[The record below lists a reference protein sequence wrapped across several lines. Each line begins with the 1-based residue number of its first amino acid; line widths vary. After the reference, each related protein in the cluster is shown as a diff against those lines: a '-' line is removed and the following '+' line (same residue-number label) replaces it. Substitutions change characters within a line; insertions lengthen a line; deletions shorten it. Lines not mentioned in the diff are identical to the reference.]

1 LFELVYQQYDA
12 AGRVKHLATSGPGTG
27 LGVLSNRYTYNAR
40 GYVVIDSAN
49 SNTTVF
55 RYDSTGTMQ
64 AQKTWVAGAFSDSAV
79 FKLFPGTQ
87 RVARR
92 LKFGSNGQVIQR
104 DTFRYDLNGSRNW
117 VNTDSAWWILPGDSV
132 IDLHRPDGKFIG
144 VPNFPFPLFHYDG
157 LGRLVGK
164 RDTLDHLQHNGYGA
178 AEFLSGPG
186 IDDPLLAYVQ
196 DPDWCTGALGPSN
209 EKYFL
214 TVHGRFL
221 HFHNVR
227 GQDCKTEIGGSPPQ
241 PLVPWAWEQAG
252 RHAGA
257 AQNSF
262 GFGVGRSTD
271 AEVGMSYFRNRW
283 YDARIGRFTQED
295 PLGYAGGENLYAYAG
310 NNPASYTDPFGLCP
324 DPKDVACALFEGA
337 FTLLGAT
344 AGFIGGGGAGV
355 AATVLSGGLLAPA
368 AVASASVGTGVGA
381 AAGTAHGRS
390 LSNLVFREGSGG
402 GGLSSSDART
412 VRSLERRIGE
422 HQQKLDAYRNNPDA
436 FDNNG
441 LLKNAPDWLR
451 QRIIQGRIRHLEN
464 EIRTFEQQIIRITGG
479 R

>member
-1 LFELVYQQYDA
+1 
-12 AGRVKHLATSGPGTG
+12 
-27 LGVLSNRYTYNAR
+27 
-40 GYVVIDSAN
+40 
-49 SNTTVF
+49 
-55 RYDSTGTMQ
+55 
-64 AQKTWVAGAFSDSAV
+64 V

-92 LKFGSNGQVIQR
+92 LKFGSNGQVLQR

-132 IDLHRPDGKFIG
+132 IALHRPDGRFVG

-164 RDTLDHLQHNGYGA
+164 RDSLNHLQQLIVYDGDNVAGIVNGYGA

-186 IDDPLLAYVQ
+186 IDDPLMAYVQ
-196 DPDWCTGALGPSN
+196 DPDWCTGTLGPSN

-214 TVHGRFL
+214 TVQGRFL
-221 HFHNVR
+221 HFHNAR

-271 AEVGMSYFRNRW
+271 ADVGMSYFRNRW

-295 PLGYAGGENLYAYAG
+295 PLGYAGGENLYAYSG
-310 NNPASYTDPFGLCP
+310 NNPASFTDPFGLCP
-324 DPKDVACALFEGA
+324 EFLTGRPCSGAL
-337 FTLLGAT
+337 AT
-344 AGFIGGGGAGV
+344 AVGFIPVVGDAIDIIGAVVGQDLLTGESIFGLGI
-355 AATVLSGGLLAPA
+355 AATVLGTVVGSGRLAREA
-368 AVASASVGTGVGA
+368 GDLASDYVNVTRRSARVWNRATNVGA
-381 AAGTAHGRS
+381 GDFGAGLVESGFERTTRADGISVFTNGNRRYVVRGPERSNSGWTADVYVDDEMVGKIR
-390 LSNLVFREGSGG
+390 LGG
-402 GGLSSSDART
+402 
-412 VRSLERRIGE
+412 
-422 HQQKLDAYRNNPDA
+422 K
-436 FDNNG
+436 
-441 LLKNAPDWLR
+441 
-451 QRIIQGRIRHLEN
+451 
-464 EIRTFEQQIIRITGG
+464 
-479 R
+479 